1 MAEPGWIAK
10 QFESRAV
17 LLIFKYSCNITW
29 SDGEKNLKVIFSNA
43 VSGSF

>member
-10 QFESRAV
+10 QFESRPV

-29 SDGEKNLKVIFSNA
+29 GGGEKILKVIFSNA
-43 VSGSF
+43 VYGSF